1 MIFHR
6 IRVIYQLANF
16 HRPSIFLYNL
26 SCPRCNIQW
35 TFVVLSKEAQKQILE
50 YKQEVFRSTS
60 YRLDLV
66 N

>member
-1 MIFHR
+1 M
-6 IRVIYQLANF
+6 ANF
-16 HRPSIFLYNL
+16 HRPSILLYNL

-35 TFVVLSKEAQKQILE
+35 TFVVLSKVAQKQILE
-50 YKQEVFRSTS
+50 YKQEVFQSTS